1 MDLKP
6 LRKKAQS
13 RGIGTDAGGGYRR
26 HVLLCI
32 GRQQNGAGCCAY
44 ADGEKTWKYLGRRLK
59 DLEKQG
65 CYVYRTQAEC
75 LMFCRGGPILV
86 VYPEGVWYGGVTP
99 EVCERIITEHL
110 IGGEPVREHAF
121 AFNPLGDAGAP
132 REP

>member
-6 LRKKAQS
+6 LRTKAQS
-13 RGIGTDAGGGYRR
+13 RGIGADAEGGYR
-26 HVLLCI
+26 HHMLLCI
-32 GRQQNGAGCCAY
+32 GRQQNGAGCCAQ
-44 ADGEKTWKYLGRRLK
+44 ADGAKTWKYLGRRLK

-65 CYVYRTQAEC
+65 CHVYRTQAEC

-99 EVCERIITEHL
+99 DVCERIITEHL

-121 AFNPLGDAGAP
+121 AFNPLGDAGTP